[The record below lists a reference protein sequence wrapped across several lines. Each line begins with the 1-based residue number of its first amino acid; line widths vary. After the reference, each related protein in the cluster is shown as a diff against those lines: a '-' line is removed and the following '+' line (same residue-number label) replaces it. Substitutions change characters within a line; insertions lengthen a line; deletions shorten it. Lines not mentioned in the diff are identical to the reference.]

1 MVQVLHISN
10 GRTVNDKL
18 AVPKNRLSRWLTEK
32 KSDRELIEEVFLT
45 SLARLPQQHEL
56 EEISAVLGAAS
67 AEERR
72 IVLEDIVWGIVS
84 SREFLFN
91 H

>member
-1 MVQVLHISN
+1 
-10 GRTVNDKL
+10 
-18 AVPKNRLSRWLTEK
+18 
-32 KSDRELIEEVFLT
+32 LIEEVFLT

-56 EEISAVLGAAS
+56 DEISAVLAAAS

-72 IVLEDIVWGIVS
+72 IVLEDVVWGIVS

>member
-1 MVQVLHISN
+1 
-10 GRTVNDKL
+10 VNDKL
-18 AVPKNRLSRWLTEK
+18 AAPENRLARWLTEK
-32 KSDRELIEEVFLT
+32 KSDKELIEDVFLT

-56 EEISAVLGAAS
+56 DEISAVLAAAS

-72 IVLEDIVWGIVS
+72 IVLEDVVWGIVS

>member
-10 GRTVNDKL
+10 GKTVNDKL
-18 AVPKNRLSRWLTEK
+18 AVPENRLARWLTEK
-32 KSDRELIEEVFLT
+32 KSDKDLIEEVFLT

-56 EEISAVLGAAS
+56 DEISAVLAAAS

-72 IVLEDIVWGIVS
+72 IVLEDVVWGIVS

>member
-10 GRTVNDKL
+10 GTTVNEKL
-18 AVPKNRLSRWLTEK
+18 AVPENRLSRWLAESV
-32 KSDRELIEEVFLT
+32 SDDMLIEDVFLT
-45 SLARLPQQHEL
+45 TLSRRPMQHEF
-56 EEISAVLGAAS
+56 EEIRKVLAATP
-67 AEERR
+67 AADRR
-72 IVLEDIVWGIVS
+72 VVLEDIVWGIVS